1 MQSREDGVAAAALSS
16 RLKARNPGRVSRLRA
31 LSEMAAGLPR
41 RRRKTSLFVASGDS
55 ES

>member
-16 RLKARNPGRVSRLRA
+16 RPNIRKLERVSPLRA
-31 LSEMAAGLPR
+31 LSEICAEPPR
-41 RRRKTSLFVASGDS
+41 RRRKTPLFVASGDS